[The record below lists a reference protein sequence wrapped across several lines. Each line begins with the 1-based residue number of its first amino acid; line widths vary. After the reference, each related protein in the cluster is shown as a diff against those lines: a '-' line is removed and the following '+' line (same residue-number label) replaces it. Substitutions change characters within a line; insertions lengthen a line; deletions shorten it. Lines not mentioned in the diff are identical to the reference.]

1 MFCNSAMTCRY
12 FCSGWHNRGKW
23 VEVGSWRCL
32 PPSTIPSSTDSMCWL
47 WCPALCHGSYNS
59 WYVKYLQLKTAL
71 NSNICFAIFVGDS
84 HFLPLYEI
92 LSHLTQFY
100 PTLRNFIPPYSKY
113 PTLLNLSHLTQFY
126 PTLLNL
132 IPLYSI
138 LSHLTQF
145 YPTLLVC

>member
-1 MFCNSAMTCRY
+1 
-12 FCSGWHNRGKW
+12 

-47 WCPALCHGSYNS
+47 WCPTLCHGSYNS

-84 HFLPLYEI
+84 HFLSLYEI

-100 PTLRNFIPPYSKY
+100 PTLLNF
-113 PTLLNLSHLTQFY
+113 
-126 PTLLNL
+126 

-145 YPTLLVC
+145 YPTSLNFIPLYSILSHFTKFCPTLLNFIPLYSILSHLTRLLNFCL